1 MSYGGPPQGNP
12 NLYGGPPGG
21 QQLGYGPPSGQFSQ
35 GPYPPH
41 QHGGFPPQGGYGGPP
56 HGQYPL
62 QQSGFGGPPPPP
74 PPGQF
79 APYHQAG
86 FGAPQGQFPP
96 PQGGFGGPPPPVQGY
111 GAPPMALPSPGYD
124 PHAAAAG
131 DASRDADA
139 LRGAM
144 KGFATDEGVLIR
156 VLSKP
161 DPLQMALLRN
171 TYSTRI
177 QRNLEHDVASET
189 SSHFKDG
196 LVALVRGPLMQ
207 DVSRFLVAFPQHL
220 TQALS
225 TPPLMQTL
233 LTPRTLGP

>member
-1 MSYGGPPQGNP
+1 MSHSGPPHSNP
-12 NLYGGPPGG
+12 NFYGGPPGG
-21 QQLGYGPPSGQFSQ
+21 QEPSYGPPPGQFNQ
-35 GPYPPH
+35 GSYPPQ

-56 HGQYPL
+56 QGQYPL
-62 QQSGFGGPPPPP
+62 QQGGFGGPPPPP
-74 PPGQF
+74 PSQF
-79 APYHQAG
+79 PPYHQTG

-96 PQGGFGGPPPPVQGY
+96 PQGGFGGPTPPVQGY
-111 GAPPMALPSPGYD
+111 GVAPMALPSPGYD
-124 PHAAAAG
+124 PHAATPG

-144 KGFATDEGVLIR
+144 KGSGTNKSVLIEI
-156 VLSKP
+156 LSKL

-189 SSHFKDG
+189 SSHFKEG

-207 DVSRFLVAFPQHL
+207 DVSRFLVAFWQHL
-220 TQALS
+220 A
-225 TPPLMQTL
+225 
-233 LTPRTLGP
+233 